1 MTYSYR
7 PQGTCS
13 KLMTFELEDG
23 VIKKL
28 EVIGGCSGNLQGMAR
43 LVEGLR
49 AEDAIKKLRG
59 IRCGFKPTSCPDQFA
74 IALEQALATSK

>member
-28 EVIGGCSGNLQGMAR
+28 EVIGGCNGNLQGMAR
-43 LVEGLR
+43 LVEGMR
-49 AEDAIKKLRG
+49 AEDAIGKLRG
-59 IRCGFKPTSCPDQFA
+59 ICCGFKTTSCPDQFA
-74 IALEQALATSK
+74 IALEQALAKDK

>member
-13 KLMTFELEDG
+13 KLMTFEIEDG
-23 VIKKL
+23 VIRKL

-43 LVEGLR
+43 LVEGMR

-59 IRCGFKPTSCPDQFA
+59 IRCGFKATSCPDQFA
-74 IALEQALATSK
+74 IALEQALEKSK

>member
-23 VIKKL
+23 IIKKL
-28 EVIGGCSGNLQGMAR
+28 EVIGGCNGNLQGMAR
-43 LVEGLR
+43 LVEGMR
-49 AEDAIKKLRG
+49 VEDAIKKLRG
-59 IRCGFKPTSCPDQFA
+59 IRCGFKSTSCPDQFA
-74 IALEQALATSK
+74 IALEQALAKTK